1 MFGYKIISQDE
12 YEYLVEKSKTFDEFR
27 QTILQSEQ
35 KSKSFQNRMLE
46 LNKMLDDKKITYE
59 QYRKLWRENK
69 L

>member
-35 KSKSFQNRMLE
+35 KSNTFQNRMLE